1 MKVGTGITPPSNA
14 AHRMAKARTN
24 LILDYPWFGSLAL
37 KLLVESTEANPEMY
51 KRLGVET
58 MATNGT
64 TLVYHPPFVDTL
76 TEHEVLAVI
85 AHEVLHCA
93 LLHPFRRG
101 QREAQR
107 WNIACD
113 YAINQICADSGL
125 KLPAMTIQPNP
136 AYKDMTADQIYAML
150 PESTEKEKRGSKLGG
165 VLDNPGK
172 GTGKGQGESKD
183 DPKGKGEG
191 DRKGKGKGEATE
203 GEGQGEGDGE
213 EMTETD
219 WQIAAKQAEMVA
231 SKAGKMPLGVS
242 RGLSK
247 ANESKAD
254 WRALLHR
261 FVSATMPYD
270 YSWSRPNRRFIGEGL
285 YLPGIRKE
293 NMGEFVVAIDTSG
306 SVTPK
311 MLEQFAG
318 EIQEIMSSCAPEKIT
333 VIYCD
338 SRVNGVAEFTQ
349 NDSIELEMKGGGGTA
364 FNPVFEAV
372 AAMEVQPKALVYL
385 TDLDSYDS
393 PVEPS
398 EYPVLWV
405 TPEWVT
411 KGWAWGEVVRIAVES

>member
-1 MKVGTGITPPSNA
+1 MQVGTGALPPSQSAN
-14 AHRMAKARTN
+14 RMVKARTN

-37 KLLVESTEANPEMY
+37 KLTVESTQDNPERY
-51 KRLGVET
+51 KSVDT

-64 TLVYHPPFVDTL
+64 TLIYHPPFVDTL
-76 TEHEVLAVI
+76 TDQEVLAVI

-101 QREAQR
+101 AREHQK

-125 KLPAMTIQPNP
+125 RLPAVGIQPNP
-136 AYKDMTADQIYAML
+136 LYKDMTADQIYAML
-150 PESTEKEKRGSKLGG
+150 PDSPSEKDKQGSKLGA
-165 VLDNPGK
+165 VLDAPGK
-172 GTGKGQGESKD
+172 GTGKG
-183 DPKGKGEG
+183 
-191 DRKGKGKGEATE
+191 T
-203 GEGQGEGDGE
+203 GEGQGEGKGDGKGQESGTE
-213 EMTETD
+213 ESDEMSETD

-231 SKAGKMPLGVS
+231 SKAGRMPGEVS
-242 RGLSK
+242 RGLNK

-261 FVSATMPYD
+261 FVAATMPCD

-306 SVTPK
+306 SVTAK

-338 SRVNGVAEFTQ
+338 SRVNGVAEFTAQ
-349 NDSIELEMKGGGGTA
+349 DTVELEMKGGGGTA
-364 FNPVFEAV
+364 FSPVFKAV
-372 AAMEVQPKALVYL
+372 AEMEVQPKALIYL
-385 TDLDSYDS
+385 TDLDNSDGHLT
-393 PVEPS
+393 EPS

-405 TPEWVT
+405 TPEWVS
-411 KGWAWGEVVRIAVES
+411 KGWPWGEVVRITVEI